1 MDEFLLRALL
11 AGIGVA
17 LAAGPL
23 GVFVVWRRMAYFGEA
38 LSHSALLGVA
48 LGILLDRLGMDFS
61 LNGVVLIVCLVMAGL
76 IALLQSRPALATDTA
91 LGILSHTALALGLV
105 MVSWMGGLRF
115 DLMGI
120 LFGDVLASS
129 WQDVIWIYAGG
140 SVVLLV
146 LAWLWKPLLNITVHE
161 ELAHVEGVPVAR
173 VRFFFMLLV
182 ALAVAITF
190 KIVGALLV
198 TALMIIPA
206 AAARPLVNSPLK
218 MAILASIFGV
228 FSVILGLMASFQ
240 WDLPSGPAIVLV
252 ATLFFVVTLVFGHP
266 AKGKH

>member
-48 LGILLDRLGMDFS
+48 LGVLLDRMGTAIPFNL
-61 LNGVVLIVCLVMAGL
+61 VILIVCLIMAGL
-76 IALLQSRPALATDTA
+76 IAMLHSRATLATDTA
-91 LGILSHTALALGLV
+91 LGIISHAALALGLV
-105 MVSWMGGLRF
+105 IVTMMGGLRF

-120 LFGDVLASS
+120 LFGDVLASN
-129 WQDVIWIYAGG
+129 WHDVAWIFAGG
-140 SVVLLV
+140 SSVLLV
-146 LAWLWKPLLNITVHE
+146 LAWLWKPLLNVTVHE
-161 ELAHVEGVPVAR
+161 GLAHVDGVPVAR
-173 VRFFFMLLV
+173 VRIIFMLLV
-182 ALAVAITF
+182 ALCVATAF
-190 KIVGALLV
+190 KIVGALLI

-206 AAARPLVNSPLK
+206 AAARPLVKTPLQMVF
-218 MAILASIFGV
+218 MACGLGV
-228 FSVILGLMASFQ
+228 LSVVLGLIASFQ

-252 ATLFFVVTLVFGHP
+252 AALIFMVTQIIGS
-266 AKGKH
+266 AKRQN

>member
-1 MDEFLLRALL
+1 MMDEFLLRALL

-48 LGILLDRLGMDFS
+48 LGVFFERLGFG
-61 LNGVVLIVCLVMAGL
+61 LPFNLAILIVCLIMAGL
-76 IALLQSRPALATDTA
+76 IALLQQSHPTLATDTT

-105 MVSWMGGLRF
+105 IVTLVGGLRL
-115 DLMGI
+115 DLIGV

-129 WQDVIWIYAGG
+129 WNDVVWIFVGG
-140 SVVLLV
+140 SATLLT

-161 ELAHVEGVPVAR
+161 GLAHVEGVPVAR
-173 VRFFFMLLV
+173 VRILFMFLV
-182 ALAVAITF
+182 ALTVATAF
-190 KIVGALLV
+190 RIVGALLI

-206 AAARPLVNSPLK
+206 AAARPLAKTPLK
-218 MAILASIFGV
+218 MAIMASSFGV
-228 FSVILGLMASFQ
+228 LSVILGLVASFQ

-252 ATLFFVVTLVFGHP
+252 SALFFIATHGYRS
-266 AKGKH
+266 